1 MVQKFTLRKEDRG
14 QEVRRLQSSLTD
26 LVTDGDFGS
35 KTQLAVRT
43 YQRLQGLTIDG
54 IAGPVTLGSL
64 GIEVLPGIDL
74 SNHNGTVD
82 FAKAANAGIKYAW
95 IKVTEGTTHVNPRF
109 RDRFKGARDHG
120 IKVGAYHFGRPDT
133 NIGPDDASKEVENFL
148 EACESAG
155 IGSGDLVPV
164 LDVET
169 GLKTDDQHNVDWT
182 LEWLWRVQD
191 AFNVKPMIYTARW
204 AYNLYCINA
213 RSKDRDRLATYPLWL
228 ASYNEGVEPKRK
240 TALGDSWDIW
250 QWTGSGSVPGV
261 KGKCDQNWM
270 AGGQLH
276 KLLIPA
282 KEHTC
287 K

>member
-14 QEVRRLQSSLTD
+14 QEVRRLQSNLTD

-74 SNHNGTVD
+74 SNHNGKID
-82 FAKAANAGIKYAW
+82 FAKVAAAGIKYAW
-95 IKVTEGTTHVNPRF
+95 IKVTEGTTHTNPGF

-133 NIGPDDASKEVENFL
+133 NVGSDDASKEVENFL
-148 EACESAG
+148 EACAAAD
-155 IGSGDLVPV
+155 IGPGDLLPM
-164 LDVET
+164 LDVEA
-169 GLKTDDQHNVDWT
+169 GMKTDDQYNVDWA
-182 LEWLWRVQD
+182 LEWLWKVQD
-191 AFNVKPMIYTARW
+191 VYNVKPVIYTARW
-204 AYNLYCINA
+204 AFNLYCQQA
-213 RSKDRDRLATYPLWL
+213 RRKELSRLKDYPLWL
-228 ASYNEGVEPKRK
+228 ASYNEGIEPKRK
-240 TALGDSWDIW
+240 TSLWKTWDIW
-250 QWTGSGSVPGV
+250 QWSGSGSVPGV

-270 AGGQLH
+270 AGGQLSN
-276 KLLIPA
+276 LCLPDR
-282 KEHTC
+282 C
-287 K
+287 NR